1 MTSLTVSIPAYND
14 APALAAI
21 VEDSLAL
28 TDKLGV
34 AIEVLVI
41 DDGSRDDTP
50 AVCQRLAAESPRVR
64 IRRHPQN
71 LGFGPTIRE
80 AYLMPRTD
88 WVVFLPGDGQIPA
101 EQVIPLFLAA
111 TGDEAL
117 GCDLVLA
124 VRVQRNDPWR
134 RRFVSWCYNGLV
146 SLVARRRIHDVN
158 GTALVHRRLLDRIAL
173 EGRSAFVHAELVLE
187 AIRAGANYR
196 EIPIAHRAREHGSGS
211 GNRPR
216 VIAATFRDLL
226 RYAAGIRAA
235 KRTVEVEAS

>member
-14 APALAAI
+14 ARTLAAI

-28 TDKLGV
+28 SERLGV
-34 AIEVLVI
+34 AVDVLVI
-41 DDGSRDDTP
+41 DDGSSDETP
-50 AVCQRLAAESPRVR
+50 AVCERLAAASPRVR
-64 IRRHPQN
+64 VLRHPRN

-80 AYLMPRTD
+80 TYLLPSTD

-101 EQVIPLFLAA
+101 DEVIPLFRAA
-111 TGDEAL
+111 AGDDAP

-124 VRVQRNDPWR
+124 VRAQRHDPWR
-134 RRFVSWCYNGLV
+134 RRFVSWCYNAMV

-158 GTALVHRRLLDRIAL
+158 GTALVHRRLLERIAL

-187 AIRAGANYR
+187 TMRAGASYR
-196 EIPIAHRAREHGSGS
+196 EVAIAHRAREHGSGS

-216 VIAATFRDLL
+216 VIATTFRDLL
-226 RYAAGIRAA
+226 RYALGRRRVVPSLQAG
-235 KRTVEVEAS
+235 E